1 MLYKVTPAMEPP
13 RRKKAESGEGTR
25 KRRKTAV
32 YDADGNEVLISLMCL
47 KCRTVR
53 PLAQFGL
60 RKMSDGAIR
69 NQPWCRGCRG
79 AVTKKEPASAKKE
92 TPAQEAVVTPAAA
105 PAVAAVAAPV
115 VAATTVAATTVAA
128 TTVAATTVAATVV
141 AAAPAPV
148 ALNDV
153 ASVVAETVA
162 PAGVETVALPAASI
176 ADPAPAL
183 IAAEPPARLEV
194 EVEDSPEREREVFA
208 AVEESAAY

>member
-1 MLYKVTPAMEPP
+1 MEPP

-47 KCRTVR
+47 KCRTVK

-79 AVTKKEPASAKKE
+79 AVTKKEPASARKE
-92 TPAQEAVVTPAAA
+92 TAAQEPTVTPVEV
-105 PAVAAVAAPV
+105 PAVAAPLVA
-115 VAATTVAATTVAA
+115 
-128 TTVAATTVAATVV
+128 
-141 AAAPAPV
+141 
-148 ALNDV
+148 
-153 ASVVAETVA
+153 AETVA
-162 PAGVETVALPAASI
+162 PAAAETLALPAASV

-194 EVEDSPEREREVFA
+194 EDSPEQPPIYAPTLPVG
-208 AVEESAAY
+208 AVS